1 MLSLY
6 PGSSLSRSSP
16 VPFGY
21 SYTEIWIK
29 GYYSYL
35 SSGNRFYVRSNNGE
49 YGPRF
54 DTSRIT
60 MFRDDSTSVSC
71 AYPYEGPGVSHEILL
86 HIKPGDSDGLLDG
99 YLDGINIANLSGSI
113 GGGNLPIYGIR
124 LDYLPDWLMVA
135 DFDITNYRV
144 AEADLQTV
152 ENGWTLR
159 DDGKSVADSI
169 GDSIV
174 TKINIDSLAAKIKN
188 DVGTSEL
195 TGVSV
200 FASNIIFDSSVVN
213 ALKLTVDNLELSTT
227 KINNYNALGTF
238 LENNP
243 LTEKAWNLSD
253 LKDMTFK
260 LTTEKM

>member
-1 MLSLY
+1 MFSFYPRSWLSSY
-6 PGSSLSRSSP
+6 VS
-16 VPFGY
+16 FGH
-21 SYTEIWIK
+21 SYTEIWLK

-35 SSGNRFYVRSNNGE
+35 NNGNRFYARSKNGE

-54 DTSRIT
+54 DSSGIA
-60 MFRDDSTSVSC
+60 MFRDDSTSVSY
-71 AYPYEGPGVSHEILL
+71 AYPHEGPGVSHEILL
-86 HIKPGDSDGLLDG
+86 HIKPGNSDGLLDG
-99 YLDGINIANLSGSI
+99 YLDGIHIANLSGSI

-135 DFDITNYRV
+135 DFDITNYHV

-152 ENGWTLR
+152 ENGFTPR

-188 DVGTSEL
+188 DVGTAEL
-195 TGVSV
+195 TGVGV
-200 FASNIIFDSSVVN
+200 FASGIIFDSSIVN
-213 ALKLTVDNLELSTT
+213 ALKLTVDNLELSTM
-227 KINNYNALGTF
+227 KINGHNASSTF
-238 LENNP
+238 LGNNP
-243 LTEKAWNLSD
+243 LIEKAWNLSD

-260 LTTEKM
+260 LTAEKV

>member
-1 MLSLY
+1 MFSFYLKSLLSNRV
-6 PGSSLSRSSP
+6 S
-16 VPFGY
+16 FNH
-21 SYTEIWIK
+21 SYTEIWLK
-29 GYYSYL
+29 GYYSCL
-35 SSGNRFYVRSNNGE
+35 DGGNRFYARSENGE

-71 AYPYEGPGVSHEILL
+71 AYPHEGPGVSHEILL
-86 HIKPGDSDGLLDG
+86 HIKPGNSDGLLDG

-135 DFDITNYRV
+135 DFDITNYHV
-144 AEADLQTV
+144 AKADLQTV
-152 ENGWTLR
+152 ENGFTPR

-188 DVGTSEL
+188 DVGTAEL
-195 TGVSV
+195 TGVGV
-200 FASNIIFDSSVVN
+200 FASGIIFDSSIVN
-213 ALKLTVDNLELSTT
+213 ALKLTVDNLELSTM
-227 KINNYNALGTF
+227 KINGHNTSITF

-243 LTEKAWNLSD
+243 LIEKAWNLSD

-260 LTTEKM
+260 LTAEKV